1 MIDHTGF
8 HVNDIEKSK
17 AFYDKALAPLGYTM
31 LSEFPE
37 WKVAGYGAGNKSDL
51 WIVGDGMKQEE
62 HVAFT
67 AMDKETVEKFHT
79 AGVEAGGT
87 DNGAPGYRKDYAPG
101 YYAAF
106 VKDPDGHNIEVV
118 FHDPAPSE

>member
-8 HVNDIEKSK
+8 HVNDIEASK
-17 AFYDKALAPLGYTM
+17 RFYDKALAPLGYSM
-31 LSEFPE
+31 LTEFPE
-37 WKVAGYGAGNKSDL
+37 WKVAGYGANGKSDL
-51 WIVGDGMKQEE
+51 WIVGDGCKQQE
-62 HVAFT
+62 HVAFAAT
-67 AMDKETVEKFHT
+67 DKDGVQQFHE
-79 AGVEAGGT
+79 AGLAAGGT

-118 FHDPAPSE
+118 FHDPSPSE